1 MSRINKLLIANR
13 GEIACRII
21 DSARR
26 LGISTIAVYSTVD
39 KTALH
44 VAYADESICIGDPP
58 PGDSYLNTGTILAAA
73 KVSSA
78 DAIHPG
84 YGFLAESADFA
95 RACIGDGLIFVGP
108 SADAIHEMGH
118 KGVARQRMEE
128 AGVPVLPGI
137 NEVSHD
143 PDEILAQ
150 AEQIGYPLLVKPEA
164 GGGGKGMK
172 IVREPKDLI
181 AAIDSARREAT
192 SSFGTDRL
200 IIEKYLVGPRHIEIQ
215 VFADHH
221 GNCIHINERDCSLQ
235 RRHQKIVEES
245 PAPGLS
251 QQLREAMGA
260 AAVTA
265 ARAID
270 YVGAGT
276 VEFLLGEHGQFYFME
291 MNTRLQVEHPVTELV
306 TGYDLV
312 AWQLKVAVGEPLPAS
327 QHEVPLRGHAMEA
340 RLYAEDPLHQFLPV
354 AGKIVSLSLPLDPDI
369 RIDTGVRA
377 GDYASVYYDP
387 MLMKIIARGED
398 RDACMTKLRAALG
411 ATQLTGIRT
420 NRDFLCHILDHPPFR
435 RGALGTDYLDHH
447 LDDVYGPPDAEVEG
461 AFLCGAALFL
471 SMPAQQHLDSP
482 WHSAINFRLNA
493 PHTSTLTLVLDGRSY
508 DVNIQPVASQ
518 PEWTCRI
525 MIAGRTRLCRLLRQD
540 GHFDLDCDG
549 TLHSFTA
556 SRHHHRV
563 TLISSNRV
571 LEFSLPFEETLVTE
585 AAGNV
590 QAPMSGKVI
599 AILVSSGE
607 PVEKGTPLAVI
618 EAMKMEHT
626 VHAPV
631 DGIVGEVHFG
641 VGDLVDEGRE
651 LLDFKADT
659 AAPIQATS
667 EP

>member
-221 GNCIHINERDCSLQ
+221 
-235 RRHQKIVEES
+235 
-245 PAPGLS
+245 
-251 QQLREAMGA
+251 
-260 AAVTA
+260 
-265 ARAID
+265 
-270 YVGAGT
+270 
-276 VEFLLGEHGQFYFME
+276 
-291 MNTRLQVEHPVTELV
+291 
-306 TGYDLV
+306 
-312 AWQLKVAVGEPLPAS
+312 
-327 QHEVPLRGHAMEA
+327 
-340 RLYAEDPLHQFLPV
+340 
-354 AGKIVSLSLPLDPDI
+354 
-369 RIDTGVRA
+369 
-377 GDYASVYYDP
+377 
-387 MLMKIIARGED
+387 
-398 RDACMTKLRAALG
+398 
-411 ATQLTGIRT
+411 
-420 NRDFLCHILDHPPFR
+420 
-435 RGALGTDYLDHH
+435 
-447 LDDVYGPPDAEVEG
+447 
-461 AFLCGAALFL
+461 
-471 SMPAQQHLDSP
+471 
-482 WHSAINFRLNA
+482 
-493 PHTSTLTLVLDGRSY
+493 
-508 DVNIQPVASQ
+508 
-518 PEWTCRI
+518 
-525 MIAGRTRLCRLLRQD
+525 
-540 GHFDLDCDG
+540 
-549 TLHSFTA
+549 
-556 SRHHHRV
+556 
-563 TLISSNRV
+563 
-571 LEFSLPFEETLVTE
+571 
-585 AAGNV
+585 
-590 QAPMSGKVI
+590 
-599 AILVSSGE
+599 
-607 PVEKGTPLAVI
+607 
-618 EAMKMEHT
+618 
-626 VHAPV
+626 
-631 DGIVGEVHFG
+631 
-641 VGDLVDEGRE
+641 
-651 LLDFKADT
+651 
-659 AAPIQATS
+659 
-667 EP
+667 